1 MTTLIIIQIVATV
14 IVILG
19 TFIYYRSI
27 NKQLKEKDRQIAY
40 WKGLFI
46 QTKKERDQLIRRNNV
61 VIKTIN
67 KDTL

>member
-1 MTTLIIIQIVATV
+1 MTALIIIQIVATV
-14 IVILG
+14 IVIFG
-19 TFIYYRSI
+19 TLIYYRSI

-40 WKGLFI
+40 WKGLFTE
-46 QTKKERDQLIRRNNV
+46 TKKERDQLIRRNNV

>member
-1 MTTLIIIQIVATV
+1 MTALIIIQIVATV

-19 TFIYYRSI
+19 TLIYYRSI

-40 WKGLFI
+40 WKGLF
-46 QTKKERDQLIRRNNV
+46 TEMKKERDQLIRRNNV

>member
-1 MTTLIIIQIVATV
+1 MTALIIIQIVATV
-14 IVILG
+14 IVIFG
-19 TFIYYRSI
+19 TLIYYRSI

-40 WKGLFI
+40 WKGLF
-46 QTKKERDQLIRRNNV
+46 TEMKKERDQLIRRNNV